1 MAKTGVSNDGEFCRM
16 EGNVEGRPSCLR
28 LRDFGCGQGWQRSPE
43 QGNWLCHILLY
54 PAPLES
60 LRASL
65 RGRTAGIHFP
75 TVLERTPGFQERA
88 DRGLAGPK

>member
-28 LRDFGCGQGWQRSPE
+28 LRDFGCGQGWQGSPE
-43 QGNWLCHILLY
+43 QGNWLCHVLLY

-65 RGRTAGIHFP
+65 RIEQ
-75 TVLERTPGFQERA
+75 LEYTSPQCWNALLASRK
-88 DRGLAGPK
+88 GLVEV